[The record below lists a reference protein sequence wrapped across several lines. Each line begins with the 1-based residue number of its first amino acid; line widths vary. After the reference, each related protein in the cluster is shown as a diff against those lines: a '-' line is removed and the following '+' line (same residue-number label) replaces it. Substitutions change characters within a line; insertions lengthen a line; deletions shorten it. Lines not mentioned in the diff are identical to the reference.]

1 MALFRA
7 IDRREGARAD
17 CAQVRRTLTYA
28 NEQRSFI
35 CHRLLGVIRPMT
47 ENAEQRT
54 MRHASP
60 GTEVRCPDC
69 AAIAKLVC
77 RFLDSRT
84 GKTIQVHQCKC
95 GKLVWET

>member
-1 MALFRA
+1 
-7 IDRREGARAD
+7 
-17 CAQVRRTLTYA
+17 
-28 NEQRSFI
+28 
-35 CHRLLGVIRPMT
+35 MT

-60 GTEVRCPDC
+60 RTEVRCPDC

-84 GKTIQVHQCKC
+84 GKTIQVHKCKC